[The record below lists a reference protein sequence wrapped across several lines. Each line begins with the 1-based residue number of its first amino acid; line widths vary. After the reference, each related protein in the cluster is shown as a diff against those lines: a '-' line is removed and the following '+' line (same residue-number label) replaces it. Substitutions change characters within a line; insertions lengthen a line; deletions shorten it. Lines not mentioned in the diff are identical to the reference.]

1 MLRSLPELLI
11 MIKGIVTAT
20 TAVSYALGL
29 LMLVDYVF
37 AIAMVQLSRETEMG
51 DEFFRSVPL
60 AMYSLIIY
68 GTFLDDLSYFADRVK
83 AESTVVLALG
93 SVFVILASLTVM
105 NMLIGVLC
113 EVISAVAEEER
124 ESMIV
129 EKVHDKFGAIVKKLD
144 TNEND
149 MISWVEFR
157 SLIVMPEA
165 QAALESVD
173 VDPLGMIDFA
183 SDHFFDDEGN
193 ERQLSFD
200 EFMEMLLDMRGG
212 QEATLKDIMVLGKK
226 VNKKILEVKLRCLAV
241 DEKLD
246 QLLNRGANPVKRL
259 RNSC

>member
-1 MLRSLPELLI
+1 

-37 AIAMVQLSRETEMG
+37 AIAMVQLSSETEMG

-83 AESTVVLALG
+83 AESTVCLVLG
-93 SVFVILASLTVM
+93 SIFVILASLTVM

-124 ESMIV
+124 EGMMV
-129 EKVHDKFGAIVKKLD
+129 EKVHEKFGSIIKALD
-144 TNEND
+144 TNED
-149 MISWVEFR
+149 DRISWTEFR
-157 SLIVMPEA
+157 SIIVMPRA
-165 QAALESVD
+165 HDALESVG

-183 SDHFFDDEGN
+183 QDYFFEEDGAEKK
-193 ERQLSFD
+193 LTFD
-200 EFMEMLLDMRGG
+200 QFMDMVLDLRGA
-212 QEATLKDIMVLGKK
+212 QEATLKDVMLLGRN
-226 VNKKILEVKLRCLAV
+226 VNKRIHEVKMRCLAV

-246 QLLNRGANPVKRL
+246 QLLNMGANPVKRP
-259 RNSC
+259 RASC